1 MSEQIERIEK
11 LAAERNMKMAD
22 FKRKIGITAQQYNHW
37 KNRGVPMDYMIK
49 IADLFSVDVNWLAT
63 GQKAKSKEAEEALA
77 ILKAE
82 NVNLS
87 SVKIGLLAELFS
99 LVKIDVDLDL
109 DDVNMLQRVIS
120 NTKSRYV
127 HRNNHAHA

>member
-37 KNRGVPMDYMIK
+37 KSRGVPMDYMIT
-49 IADLFSVDVNWLAT
+49 IADLFSVDVNWLVT
-63 GQKAKSKEAEEALA
+63 GQKAKSKEAEDALA
-77 ILKAE
+77 ILKEE
-82 NVNLS
+82 NANLS
-87 SVKIGLLAELFS
+87 SVKMGLLAELFS
-99 LVKIDVDLDL
+99 LVKMDVDL

-120 NTKSRYV
+120 NTKSRYSSN

>member
-11 LAAERNMKMAD
+11 LAAERSMKMAE

-37 KNRGVPMDYMIK
+37 KNRGVPMDYMIT

-63 GQKAKSKEAEEALA
+63 GQVAKSKEAENALA
-77 ILKAE
+77 ILKEE

-87 SVKIGLLAELFS
+87 SVKIGLLAELFG
-99 LVKIDVDLDL
+99 LVKMDVDLD
-109 DDVNMLQRVIS
+109 DMNMLQRVIL
-120 NTKSRYV
+120 NTKSKYA
-127 HRNNHAHA
+127 HNTHAHV

>member
-11 LAAERNMKMAD
+11 LAAERNMKMAE

-37 KNRGVPMDYMIK
+37 KNRGVPMDYMIA

-63 GQKAKSKEAEEALA
+63 GQKAKSKEAEDALA
-77 ILKAE
+77 VLKAE

-87 SVKIGLLAELFS
+87 SVKIGLLAELFG
-99 LVKIDVDLDL
+99 LVKMDVDL
-109 DDVNMLQRVIS
+109 DDVNMLQRIIL
-120 NTKSRYV
+120 NTKSKYT
-127 HRNNHAHA
+127 HNNHAHV

>member
-37 KNRGVPMDYMIK
+37 KTRGVPMDYMIT
-49 IADLFSVDVNWLAT
+49 IAELFSVDVNWLVT
-63 GQKAKSKEAEEALA
+63 GQRAKSKEAEDALA
-77 ILKAE
+77 ILKVE

-120 NTKSRYV
+120 NTKSRYS
-127 HRNNHAHA
+127 HRSDHAHV